1 MVVKKCSSPPQPRD
15 GLGWLLVAWV
25 LLGVVVAC
33 EVQRGGQLVWSE
45 QRLEALEACPEP
57 ICPAC
62 PSVEPGSGVAPGVAP
77 GVVAGE
83 EGGKPTQVGAK
94 VDLNAAS
101 QAELEGL
108 PGVGPATAQRIIE
121 QRQQRPFR
129 GARDLMRVK
138 GIGPAKFR
146 QIEPHVIVGA
156 PSKVEPS
163 KVEPSK
169 AEPSKAEPSKVEAR

>member
-1 MVVKKCSSPPQPRD
+1 MVAQRSLAAPQPRD
-15 GLGWLLVAWV
+15 GLAWLLLAWLLLAV
-25 LLGVVVAC
+25 LVAC
-33 EVQRGGQLVWSE
+33 EVQRGGQLVLTD
-45 QRLEALEACPEP
+45 QRLDALEACPEP

-62 PSVEPGSGVAPGVAP
+62 PSVPAGGAGVVSGVAPTGA
-77 GVVAGE
+77 ASQ
-83 EGGKPTQVGAK
+83 EGGKPTQAAPK

-129 GARDLMRVK
+129 AARDLMRVK

-156 PSKVEPS
+156 PSKAEPS
-163 KVEPSK
+163 KAAPSK
-169 AEPSKAEPSKVEAR
+169 AEPRPPGPS

>member
-25 LLGVVVAC
+25 LLGVLVAC
-33 EVQRGGQLVWSE
+33 EVQRGGQLVWTE

-62 PSVEPGSGVAPGVAP
+62 PSVESGVAPGVVSGVAP

-83 EGGKPTQVGAK
+83 GVPKPTQAGAK

-121 QRQQRPFR
+121 QRGQRPFR
-129 GARDLMRVK
+129 AARDLMRVK

-156 PSKVEPS
+156 PT
-163 KVEPSK
+163 K
-169 AEPSKAEPSKVEAR
+169 AEPSKEELR